1 MEFTSKVAPM
11 LPPSQAG
18 WFDLVFVDCS
28 KFYLKEP
35 GTTVYSHQTP
45 ESLSEFESIFD
56 LLTTV
61 WTQSVPK
68 WQRVLSQTG
77 QTIQ

>member
-18 WFDLVFVDCS
+18 WFDLVFVNMF
-28 KFYLKEP
+28 KFLLE
-35 GTTVYSHQTP
+35 GTKYHCLQRAPTVTP

-61 WTQSVPK
+61 
-68 WQRVLSQTG
+68 
-77 QTIQ
+77 